1 MMSEQY
7 LIDLILAKTPYTN
20 VALAEDIGIDLINTP
35 VDVPRIFVGTMGI
48 KLQFPETYFA
58 DAYKEA
64 ENQELQVT
72 SIQFICKRS
81 DLPTVRSNIKA
92 AYFGE
97 SPFPDDSDYSSL
109 AFMEAS
115 VIAKTGE
122 KVWFQET
129 IGLVMPRL
137 S

>member
-7 LIDLILAKTPYTN
+7 LIDLIKQKTPYTN
-20 VALAEDIGIDLINTP
+20 VDFADDVGIDLINTP
-35 VDVPRIFVGTMGI
+35 VNVPRIFVGTMGI
-48 KLQFPETYFA
+48 KLQYPETFFA

-72 SIQFICKRS
+72 SIQFICKRT
-81 DLPTVRSNIKA
+81 DLPTVRSNIKS

-109 AFMEAS
+109 VFMEGN
-115 VIAKTGE
+115 VIAKTGT
-122 KVWFQET
+122 KVWYMET

>member
-7 LIDLILAKTPYTN
+7 LIDLIKSKTPYTN
-20 VALAEDIGIDLINTP
+20 VDFATDVGIDLVHT
-35 VDVPRIFVGTMGI
+35 DATVPRIYVGTMGI
-48 KLQFPETYFA
+48 KLQYPETFFA
-58 DAYKEA
+58 DSYKEA

-72 SIQFICKRS
+72 SIQFICLRS
-81 DLPTVRSNIKA
+81 DLPTVRANIKN
-92 AYFGE
+92 AYSGE
-97 SPFPDDSDYSSL
+97 SPFPDDSNYSTL

-115 VIAKTGE
+115 VIAKTGT
-122 KVWFQET
+122 KVWFQEN